1 MELRHDEW
9 FDFSS
14 QLFSLWETPQVQLF
28 HWMDASQPIEKTIA
42 DILNEYLRP
51 TTKPSELSK
60 ESSDAL
66 KNSSYKEQKQMRN
79 YEPTQQIYS
88 SPEACAQ
95 VLKWVMQTQ
104 GGGVVLNAPSM
115 Y

>member
-1 MELRHDEW
+1 
-9 FDFSS
+9 
-14 QLFSLWETPQVQLF
+14 
-28 HWMDASQPIEKTIA
+28 MDASQPIEKTIA

-60 ESSDAL
+60 ESSNAL

>member
-1 MELRHDEW
+1 MELRNDDRLE
-9 FDFSS
+9 FSS
-14 QLFSLWETPQVQLF
+14 QLFSLWKIPQVQLF
-28 HWMDASQPIEKTIA
+28 HWLDASQPIENTIA
-42 DILNEYLRP
+42 DIRNEYLRP

-88 SPEACAQ
+88 CPEAHAQ
-95 VLKWVMQTQ
+95 VLKWLMQTQ
-104 GGGVVLNAPSM
+104 GGGLVLNAPSM

>member
-1 MELRHDEW
+1 LIGIFIPIIYFLCEK
-9 FDFSS
+9 F
-14 QLFSLWETPQVQLF
+14 PQVQLF
-28 HWMDASQPIEKTIA
+28 HWLDASQPIENTLT
-42 DILNEYLRP
+42 DIRNEYLRP
-51 TTKPSELSK
+51 TTKPSELTK

-88 SPEACAQ
+88 CPEAHAQ
-95 VLKWVMQTQ
+95 VLKWLMQTQ
-104 GGGVVLNAPSM
+104 GGGGGVVLNAPPSM

>member
-1 MELRHDEW
+1 MEFRHDDWLE
-9 FDFSS
+9 FSS
-14 QLFSLWETPQVQLF
+14 QLFSLWKTPQVQLF
-28 HWMDASQPIEKTIA
+28 HWIDASQPIEKMIA
-42 DILNEYLRP
+42 DIQNEYLRP
-51 TTKPSELSK
+51 VTKPSELCK

-66 KNSSYKEQKQMRN
+66 KNSSYKEQKQMRK

-88 SPEACAQ
+88 CPEARAQ

-104 GGGVVLNAPSM
+104 GGEVLLNAPSM